1 MESAERSISIYA
13 LTDPDTG
20 VTYMTLPQDHPFMKL
35 YERLEA
41 RSAWLLSQFNAYES
55 RRQEYLLMQG
65 SLTDQERHEIAAELL
80 HLVVMLE
87 ELEESLHRIY
97 ARFETLLK
105 RVWDSQMQD
114 ALDGI
119 DAELQQLWDEHRQS

>member
-1 MESAERSISIYA
+1 MS
-13 LTDPDTG
+13 
-20 VTYMTLPQDHPFMKL
+20 LPQDHPFMKL

-41 RSAWLLSQFNAYES
+41 HEVWLLSQCNAYES
-55 RRQEYLLMQG
+55 RRQEYLFMQG

-87 ELEESLHRIY
+87 ELEQNLHRIY
-97 ARFETLLK
+97 GRFEALLK
-105 RVWDSQMQD
+105 RVWDVQVQE

-119 DAELQQLWDEHRQS
+119 DAELQQLWNDRRQS